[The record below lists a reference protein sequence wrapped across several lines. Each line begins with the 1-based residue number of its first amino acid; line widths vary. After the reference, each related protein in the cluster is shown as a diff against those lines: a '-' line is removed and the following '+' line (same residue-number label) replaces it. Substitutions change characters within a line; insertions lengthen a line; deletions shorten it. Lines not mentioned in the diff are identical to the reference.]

1 LYFNFLKMFNGL
13 VLAASMHNSG
23 ATNLSKLKK
32 GVKIENVEEHF
43 KKHDSRRNLNA

>member
-1 LYFNFLKMFNGL
+1 L
-13 VLAASMHNSG
+13 VLAASMHTSG

-43 KKHDSRRNLNA
+43 KKHDSRRKLDA